1 MYCIVLY
8 CIIYRFNNGFTNVNN
23 HPISIDSNHSIVS
36 LSNPILLFM
45 IIMIIRSKQ
54 FPINIE
60 QILVQTYSNHHLY
73 IIIIIIGRL
82 DSSFVNVQYVIIGS
96 LVIIIMMIMM
106 IENNDWL
113 IDWLIDWLN
122 RCLFCILFHN
132 MNLSNNKAN
141 NNNNDN
147 EFVKMAQQQ

>member
-1 MYCIVLY
+1 MYTVIDSYSISQNQYPNSISIILLYSIVLY

-36 LSNPILLFM
+36 LANPILLLIM
-45 IIMIIRSKQ
+45 IMMIMIIRSNQ

-73 IIIIIIGRL
+73 IIIIIIIIGRL

-96 LVIIIMMIMM
+96 LVIIIMMI
-106 IENNDWL
+106 ENNDWL
-113 IDWLIDWLN
+113 IDWL
-122 RCLFCILFHN
+122 
-132 MNLSNNKAN
+132 K
-141 NNNNDN
+141 
-147 EFVKMAQQQ
+147 QQS

>member
-1 MYCIVLY
+1 MYTVIYSYSISQNQYPNSISIIVLYCIVLY
-8 CIIYRFNNGFTNVNN
+8 YSIYRFNNGFTNVNN

-36 LSNPILLFM
+36 LANPILLFMMMIMM

-73 IIIIIIGRL
+73 IIFIIIIIGKL

-96 LVIIIMMIMM
+96 LVIIIMIKM
-106 IENNDWL
+106 IENND
-113 IDWLIDWLN
+113 
-122 RCLFCILFHN
+122 
-132 MNLSNNKAN
+132 
-141 NNNNDN
+141 
-147 EFVKMAQQQ
+147 

>member
-1 MYCIVLY
+1 MYTVIYSYSISQNQYPNSISIIVLHCIVLY

-73 IIIIIIGRL
+73 IIIIIIIIIGRL

-96 LVIIIMMIMM
+96 LVIIMIIMIIM

-113 IDWLIDWLN
+113 IDWL
-122 RCLFCILFHN
+122 
-132 MNLSNNKAN
+132 K
-141 NNNNDN
+141 
-147 EFVKMAQQQ
+147 QQS

>member
-1 MYCIVLY
+1 MYTVIDSYSISQNQYPNSISIIVLYCIVLY

-45 IIMIIRSKQ
+45 MIMIIIRSKQ

-73 IIIIIIGRL
+73 IIIIIIIIIGRL

-96 LVIIIMMIMM
+96 LVIITIMMIM

-113 IDWLIDWLN
+113 IDWL
-122 RCLFCILFHN
+122 
-132 MNLSNNKAN
+132 K
-141 NNNNDN
+141 
-147 EFVKMAQQQ
+147 QQS

>member
-1 MYCIVLY
+1 MYTVIDSYSISQNQYPNSISIIVLYCIVLY

-45 IIMIIRSKQ
+45 IMIIRSKQ

-73 IIIIIIGRL
+73 IIIIIIIGRL

-96 LVIIIMMIMM
+96 LVIIIMIM

-113 IDWLIDWLN
+113 IETTIIIQYH
-122 RCLFCILFHN
+122 C
-132 MNLSNNKAN
+132 
-141 NNNNDN
+141 
-147 EFVKMAQQQ
+147 

>member
-1 MYCIVLY
+1 MYTVIDSYSISQNQYPNSISIIVLYCIVLY

-45 IIMIIRSKQ
+45 IIMIMIIRSKQ

-73 IIIIIIGRL
+73 IIIIIIIIIGRL

-96 LVIIIMMIMM
+96 LVIIIM

-113 IDWLIDWLN
+113 IDWL
-122 RCLFCILFHN
+122 
-132 MNLSNNKAN
+132 K
-141 NNNNDN
+141 
-147 EFVKMAQQQ
+147 QQS

>member
-1 MYCIVLY
+1 MYTVIDSYSISQNQYPNSISIILLYCIVLY

-45 IIMIIRSKQ
+45 IIMIIMIIRSKQ

-73 IIIIIIGRL
+73 IIIIIIIGRL

-96 LVIIIMMIMM
+96 LVIIMIMIM

-113 IDWLIDWLN
+113 IDWL
-122 RCLFCILFHN
+122 
-132 MNLSNNKAN
+132 K
-141 NNNNDN
+141 
-147 EFVKMAQQQ
+147 QQS

>member
-1 MYCIVLY
+1 MYTVIDSYSISQNQYPNSISIIVLYCIVLY

-45 IIMIIRSKQ
+45 IIMIMIMIIRSKQ

-96 LVIIIMMIMM
+96 LVIIIMMMIVM

-113 IDWLIDWLN
+113 IDWL
-122 RCLFCILFHN
+122 
-132 MNLSNNKAN
+132 K
-141 NNNNDN
+141 
-147 EFVKMAQQQ
+147 QQS

>member
-1 MYCIVLY
+1 MYTVIDSYSISQNQYPNSISIIVLYCIVLY

-45 IIMIIRSKQ
+45 IIMIMIMIIRSKQ

-96 LVIIIMMIMM
+96 LVIIIM

-113 IDWLIDWLN
+113 IDWLIETTIIIEYH
-122 RCLFCILFHN
+122 C
-132 MNLSNNKAN
+132 
-141 NNNNDN
+141 
-147 EFVKMAQQQ
+147 

>member
-1 MYCIVLY
+1 MYTVIYSYSISQNQYPNSISIIVLY
-8 CIIYRFNNGFTNVNN
+8 CIVFYCFIYRFNNGFTNVNN

-45 IIMIIRSKQ
+45 MMIIMMIILSKQ

-73 IIIIIIGRL
+73 IIIIIIIIGRL

-96 LVIIIMMIMM
+96 LVIMMIIMM

-113 IDWLIDWLN
+113 IDWL
-122 RCLFCILFHN
+122 
-132 MNLSNNKAN
+132 K
-141 NNNNDN
+141 
-147 EFVKMAQQQ
+147 QQS